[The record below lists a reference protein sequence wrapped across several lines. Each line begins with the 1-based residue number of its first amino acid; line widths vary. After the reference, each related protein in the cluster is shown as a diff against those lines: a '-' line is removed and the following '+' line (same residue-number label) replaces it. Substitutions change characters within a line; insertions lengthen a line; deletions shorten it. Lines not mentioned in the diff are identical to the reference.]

1 MSNSN
6 LRGGISPG
14 KSLSKTYLE
23 ELCRERTPEAIRTIL
38 WIMIEADRDST
49 RLDAAKFIIE
59 RGWGKASQSLE
70 LTGASGGPLEI
81 KIVKEIVDNQTTDT
95 PRI

>member
-1 MSNSN
+1 MSISN
-6 LRGGISPG
+6 VKGGIAPE

-23 ELCRERTPEAIRTIL
+23 ELCREKTPQAIRTIL
-38 WIMIEADRDST
+38 RIMEESDKDST

-70 LTGASGGPLEI
+70 LTGAAGGPLEI
-81 KIVKEIVDNQTTDT
+81 KIVKEIVDNQSTDSASL
-95 PRI
+95 